1 VGVTAFDEEDCGP
14 VPAAFV
20 AEILNVYV
28 VPLVRPVTVTVVAGG
43 EPETTVAAW
52 AVVPMNG
59 VTV

>member
-1 VGVTAFDEEDCGP
+1 MAL
-14 VPAAFV
+14 V
-20 AEILNVYV
+20 AETVNVYEELLES
-28 VPLVRPVTVTVVAGG
+28 PLMVTVVAGG